1 VNLKEKIPNDYKDII
16 NKITKAASLGGY
28 TVYAVGGFVRD
39 IVMSRMPN
47 DLDIM
52 VEKEN
57 GGIEFSKFLSKE
69 LKISEPV
76 IFERFGTAKL
86 SIDGREIEFIMP
98 RKEYY
103 DENSRNPDTEIGSL
117 MQDALRRDFTINA
130 LFLRLNDMEL
140 VDLLNAGLK
149 DIENKIIRVTDSSAA
164 DIIFSQDPLRILRA
178 VRQSCQLGF
187 KIEEQTYASMK
198 KNAFRI
204 KIVSPERIRDEVN
217 KMLECQNISQAFK
230 MLDELKLLEFIL
242 PGVEK
247 QKFYH
252 SFSGIMFEQEKIT
265 VILAFLLA
273 GEKKAETVLTGLKYP
288 KDFIKKVLSAAEGY
302 EYLKLYGAKL
312 SDSLIRKFEKK
323 YRTLLGLIKDLC
335 FLADQKQFEN
345 LFKKIN
351 EMSLKNELIPEREM
365 FSGEELMAIFKKPSG
380 KWIAETKIYVEDL
393 LCDNPKITKEE
404 TLKEIKL
411 RLKKQSL

>member
-39 IVMSRMPN
+39 MVMNRIPN

-57 GGIEFSKFLSKE
+57 GGIEFSKFLSKG

-117 MQDALRRDFTINA
+117 MQDALRRDFTVNA

-140 VDLLNAGLK
+140 VDLLNKGLK

-204 KIVSPERIRDEVN
+204 KIVSPERIRDEIN
-217 KMLECQNISQAFK
+217 KMLECQNVSQTFK
-230 MLDELKLLEFIL
+230 MLDELNLLEFIFPTIEKEKFVRYFFEKL
-242 PGVEK
+242 PENNK
-247 QKFYH
+247 
-252 SFSGIMFEQEKIT
+252 T
-265 VILAFLLA
+265 AVILAFLL
-273 GEKKAETVLTGLKYP
+273 GKKSDKILTGLKYP
-288 KDFIKKVLSAAEGY
+288 KDFIKTIVSVSEGY
-302 EYLKLYGAKL
+302 EYLKEHNAELT
-312 SDSLIRKFEKK
+312 DSQIRKFEKR
-323 YRTLLGLIKDLC
+323 YRNVLPVIADLC
-335 FLADQKQFEN
+335 FLSDKKRFDV

>member
-1 VNLKEKIPNDYKDII
+1 VNLQEKIPNDYKDII

-39 IVMSRMPN
+39 MVMNRIPN

-57 GGIEFSKFLSKE
+57 GGIEFSKFLSKG

-117 MQDALRRDFTINA
+117 MQDALRRDFTVNA

-140 VDLLNAGLK
+140 VDLLNKGLK

-204 KIVSPERIRDEVN
+204 KIVSPERIRDEIN
-217 KMLECQNISQAFK
+217 KMLECQNVSQTFK
-230 MLDELKLLEFIL
+230 MLDELNLLEFIFPTIEKEKFVRYFFEKL
-242 PGVEK
+242 PENNK
-247 QKFYH
+247 
-252 SFSGIMFEQEKIT
+252 T
-265 VILAFLLA
+265 AVILAFLL
-273 GEKKAETVLTGLKYP
+273 GKKSDKILTGLKYP
-288 KDFIKKVLSAAEGY
+288 KDFIKTIVSVSEGY
-302 EYLKLYGAKL
+302 EYLKEHNAELT
-312 SDSLIRKFEKK
+312 DSQIRKFEKR
-323 YRTLLGLIKDLC
+323 YRNVLPVIADLC
-335 FLADQKQFEN
+335 FLSDKKRFDV

>member
-1 VNLKEKIPNDYKDII
+1 MNLKEKIPNDYKDII

-39 IVMSRMPN
+39 MVMNRIPN

-57 GGIEFSKFLSKE
+57 GGIEFSKFLSKG

-117 MQDALRRDFTINA
+117 MQDALRRDFTVNA

-140 VDLLNAGLK
+140 VDLLNKGLK

-204 KIVSPERIRDEVN
+204 KIVSPERIRDEIN
-217 KMLECQNISQAFK
+217 KMLECQNVSQTFK
-230 MLDELKLLEFIL
+230 MLDELNLLEFIFPTIEKEKFVRYFFEKL
-242 PGVEK
+242 PENNK
-247 QKFYH
+247 
-252 SFSGIMFEQEKIT
+252 T
-265 VILAFLLA
+265 AVILAFLL
-273 GEKKAETVLTGLKYP
+273 GKKSDKILTGLKYP
-288 KDFIKKVLSAAEGY
+288 KDFIKTIVSVSEGY
-302 EYLKLYGAKL
+302 EYLKEHNAELT
-312 SDSLIRKFEKK
+312 DSQIRKFEKR
-323 YRTLLGLIKDLC
+323 YRNVLPVIADLC
-335 FLADQKQFEN
+335 FLSDKKRFDV

>member
-1 VNLKEKIPNDYKDII
+1 MNLREKIPNDYKDII

-39 IVMSRMPN
+39 IVMNRIPN

-57 GGIEFSKFLSKE
+57 GGIEFSKFLAKD

-86 SIDGREIEFIMP
+86 SIDDREIEFIMP

-140 VDLLNAGLK
+140 VDLLESGLK
-149 DIENKIIRVTDSSAA
+149 DIENRIIRVTDSSAS

-204 KIVSPERIRDEVN
+204 KIVSPERIRDEIN
-217 KMLECQNISQAFK
+217 KMLECQNVSQTFK
-230 MLDELKLLEFIL
+230 MLDELNILEFIF
-242 PGVEK
+242 PEVEK

-252 SFSGIMFEQEKIT
+252 SFSGIMSETEKIT
-265 VILAFLLA
+265 LVLSFLLA
-273 GEKKAETVLTGLKYP
+273 GEKKTETILTGLKYP
-288 KDFIKKVLSAAEGY
+288 KDFIKKVLSAADGY
-302 EYLKLYGAKL
+302 EYLKSCGAGL

-323 YRTLLGLIKDLC
+323 YRNVFLLVKDLC
-335 FLADQKQFEN
+335 FLADKKQFQN
-345 LFKKIN
+345 LFEKIN

-380 KWIAETKIYVEDL
+380 KWIGEIKIYVEDL

-404 TLKEIKL
+404 ALKEIKL
-411 RLKKQSL
+411 RLKKQSV